1 MNRKVFSFIFV
12 FASICAVK
20 GNMKTIAIFN
30 MLYIMKIMRNALHK
44 LIFYSLLGDF
54 QDYASFGCY
63 RGDESNFERAQCDN
77 CVYGVSC
84 MCVKVLNVPGRGDVR
99 DCYANP
105 HNSLDHMVG
114 TCFTNNYQG
123 YLTPI
128 CYCDTPFCNSASIVT
143 LPFSSIVIIVILA
156 MYNAY
161 KTCS

>member
-1 MNRKVFSFIFV
+1 MNRIVFSFIFV
-12 FASICAVK
+12 FASIYAVK
-20 GNMKTIAIFN
+20 GNIEIIAIFN
-30 MLYIMKIMRNALHK
+30 MLYRNTE
-44 LIFYSLLGDF
+44 LLYAHLSFILCIGDF

-128 CYCDTPFCNSASIVT
+128 CYCDTPFCNSASLVN
-143 LPFSSIVIIVILA
+143 LPFSSIVIIVIVA

-161 KTCS
+161 KTCL

>member
-1 MNRKVFSFIFV
+1 MLYTNLSFIL
-12 FASICAVK
+12 C
-20 GNMKTIAIFN
+20 T
-30 MLYIMKIMRNALHK
+30 
-44 LIFYSLLGDF
+44 GDF

-128 CYCDTPFCNSASIVT
+128 CYCDTPFCNSASIVN

-161 KTCS
+161 KTCLWNKSYSYRNEYNCILKWCG